1 MCVTSPLPR
10 VLYPPHRHRR
20 PGLRPAL
27 CLGRLWLETCLISIH
42 TFLSILIRIRIRI
55 HLQPVPPQV
64 NEQAQLIFGPA
75 LIPTLS
81 FTASSFALSDKV
93 AFPYFF
99 RLNPSADQGATAVA
113 RLVHAVG
120 WRQITVLAPFVDSVA
135 RKVDQT
141 VRSVSTGL
149 GVVVSIL
156 SVASLRAQRG
166 SVLKMFPAS
175 T

>member
-1 MCVTSPLPR
+1 M
-10 VLYPPHRHRR
+10 
-20 PGLRPAL
+20 
-27 CLGRLWLETCLISIH
+27 
-42 TFLSILIRIRIRI
+42 
-55 HLQPVPPQV
+55 
-64 NEQAQLIFGPA
+64 
-75 LIPTLS
+75 
-81 FTASSFALSDKV
+81 

-99 RLNPSADQGATAVA
+99 RLNPSAVQGAAAVA

-156 SVASLRAQRG
+156 SVASLRAERG